1 VLVRENDLGTSLL
14 FYGLFVVLLYIATER
29 ASWVIVGVL
38 SFVGGAYVAYQ
49 LFGSVQ
55 TRVSLWLHPFASVND
70 ATGYQLRQSLF
81 GLGTGGIFGTG
92 LGSGHPE
99 LVPQASDDFITTS
112 FGEELGL
119 FGLIGLLVLYAILVA
134 RGFAAG
140 LAVRDAFGK
149 LLAGGLS
156 FLLALQLFVVVAGA
170 TRLLP
175 ETGLTTPFLSYGG
188 SSLLGSWA
196 ILALLVRVSDAA
208 RRPATTPPAK
218 AAQTA
223 LAST

>member
-1 VLVRENDLGTSLL
+1 
-14 FYGLFVVLLYIATER
+14 
-29 ASWVIVGVL
+29 
-38 SFVGGAYVAYQ
+38 
-49 LFGSVQ
+49 
-55 TRVSLWLHPFASVND
+55 
-70 ATGYQLRQSLF
+70 LF

-99 LVPQASDDFITTS
+99 LVPQAADDFITTS

-156 FLLALQLFVVVAGA
+156 FLVALQLFVVVAGA

-218 AAQTA
+218 AAQA
-223 LAST
+223 AVVSA